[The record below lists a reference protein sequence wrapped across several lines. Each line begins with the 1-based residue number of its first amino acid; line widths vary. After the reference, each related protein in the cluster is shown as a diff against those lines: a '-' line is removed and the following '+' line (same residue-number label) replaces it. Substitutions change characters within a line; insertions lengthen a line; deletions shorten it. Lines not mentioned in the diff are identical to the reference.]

1 MIFYKQMLEQQG
13 YNTAQW
19 RHCRFCVLWHTFPSL
34 LWFFFLNRIY
44 FLQNSLFSKPM
55 VRMNMH
61 HIISFAIWNTFA
73 PGRFVIK
80 QWLHKNVAYA
90 CINLIFENIALCK
103 NRLLILRKENVGLT
117 NCVKL
122 CMKTNCLGHYSTLST
137 LS

>member
-1 MIFYKQMLEQQG
+1 MLEQQG
-13 YNTAQW
+13 WNTAQW
-19 RHCRFCVLWHTFPSL
+19 RHIRFCVLWHTFQSL
-34 LWFFFLNRIY
+34 FMMFFLKSYIFLNFSSEFFF
-44 FLQNSLFSKPM
+44 FFQSM

-61 HIISFAIWNTFA
+61 HIISFAIWKKFA

-80 QWLHKNVAYA
+80 QCLHKNVSEA
-90 CINLIFENIALCK
+90 CINQIFENIALCK
-103 NRLLILRKENVGLT
+103 NRLLIPRKENVGLT